1 MDTNLFRTLA
11 QEVFGNA
18 WRTEIARHFGVT
30 PRAVRY
36 WESGEFTVRYDV
48 DLALREWT
56 KEGGWMA
63 QMLARVQRE
72 IYEVMPS
79 RKEEYDALC
88 WVKDW
93 LDGRIPDALERF
105 IEIQDEAR
113 RSDEYKRLAEHASDV
128 LTEGR
133 EHAWRERG
141 TYDRSC
147 SFTAAVRTAQGLD
160 P

>member
-1 MDTNLFRTLA
+1 MDNNLFRTLA
-11 QEVFGNA
+11 QEVFGKT

-56 KEGGWMA
+56 REGGWKE

-72 IYEVMPS
+72 IYEVMPG

-88 WVKDW
+88 HVKDW
-93 LDGRIPDALERF
+93 LDGRIPHAL
-105 IEIQDEAR
+105 EIQDEVR

-133 EHAWRERG
+133 EHAWRERNL
-141 TYDRSC
+141 YDRSC
-147 SFTAAVRTAQGLD
+147 DFTAAVRAAQGLD